1 MKAHQKRL
9 FVPLTILVLCLNV
22 TAISAQRPSSR
33 KGAKPPSK
41 IPMLDAQV
49 DDPQTVTAVE
59 KLMQQ
64 TGQKYSYAGRG
75 VWIVPRNGTNLGY
88 FQVVLSLSGGTLVT
102 QVTVVRGKGFSRVN
116 EAAIPLLQL
125 ADRLEYVRVSLD
137 KNNTVFVRNEAR
149 VKSLDLDQLVMN
161 IDQVAAGADQV
172 SGEVKRFQ

>member
-9 FVPLTILVLCLNV
+9 FVPLTILLICLS
-22 TAISAQRPSSR
+22 ISPASGQRA
-33 KGAKPPSK
+33 KGAKPPPK
-41 IPMLDAQV
+41 MPMLDAQL
-49 DDPQTVTAVE
+49 DDPQTVSAVE

-102 QVTVVRGKGFSRVN
+102 QVTVIRGKGFSRVN

-161 IDQVAAGADQV
+161 IDHVAAGADQI